1 MVPAS
6 LGLLD
11 DAIGSAVMN
20 TTAGISERQAM
31 NWEPLLLRFILG
43 LSLPAAVVLA
53 VRNTVAVRR
62 SNRADWRAL
71 VMLGGVLTVVLL
83 SGVVFAR
90 A

>member
-6 LGLLD
+6 WVLLD
-11 DAIGSAVMN
+11 DATGPAVMH
-20 TTAGISERQAM
+20 TRAGISERRAIS
-31 NWEPLLLRFILG
+31 WEPLLLRFILG

-53 VRNTVAVRR
+53 VRNTLAIRR

-71 VMLGGVLTVVLL
+71 AMLAGVLTVVLL
-83 SGVVFAR
+83 SGVVFAQ

>member
-11 DAIGSAVMN
+11 GVAGSAVMH
-20 TTAGISERQAM
+20 TTGGISEREAM
-31 NWEPLLLRFILG
+31 SWEPLLLRFILG

-53 VRNTVAVRR
+53 VRNTLAVRR
-62 SNRADWRAL
+62 SSRADWRAL
-71 VMLGGVLTVVLL
+71 AMLAGVLTVVLL
-83 SGVVFAR
+83 SGVVFVR